1 MKALADYTKLN
12 VNQRVTE
19 TNNLVNILNGEGSQ
33 NLMFKIQPKAHR
45 FGGNLINAPRIFIGK
60 EKHVLPNKG
69 DLTLRDTLLD
79 PIHLKEY
86 YIVYTRRGDRDDQDA
101 DAVYDYLNKA
111 SRSFGIKLNKPIFVD
126 IKVGRNERLTAK
138 DWINEIE
145 LENKNGKPEFVIL
158 YFNNEEKKD
167 KQLYEK
173 LKAHLVHKLQLN
185 SQVITKKTLSAEA
198 KGAMSKASKILLQI
212 NDKMGHPLYKVE
224 KQHKFWEK
232 NTIAIGS
239 LSSSG
244 GPKGAVASFVGTRN
258 NDLTQHWSDFAKI
271 EKKEAI
277 PSRTV

>member
-1 MKALADYTKLN
+1 M
-12 VNQRVTE
+12 
-19 TNNLVNILNGEGSQ
+19 S
-33 NLMFKIQPKAHR
+33 
-45 FGGNLINAPRIFIGK
+45 
-60 EKHVLPNKG
+60 
-69 DLTLRDTLLD
+69 
-79 PIHLKEY
+79 
-86 YIVYTRRGDRDDQDA
+86 
-101 DAVYDYLNKA
+101 
-111 SRSFGIKLNKPIFVD
+111 
-126 IKVGRNERLTAK
+126 AK

-145 LENKNGKPEFVIL
+145 SENKRGKPEFVIL

-185 SQVITKKTLSAEA
+185 SQVITKKTLSAGA
-198 KGAMSKASKILLQI
+198 KGALSKASKILLQI

-224 KQHKFWEK
+224 KQHSFWTK
-232 NTIAIGS
+232 KTIAIGS

-277 PSRTV
+277 PGKTV